1 MMIQKAKAVQIAKNG
16 GPEVLQLNEVSL
28 DKPGKG
34 EVLIRQTAIGLNY
47 LDVYV
52 RKGPSASFPAGV
64 GSEAVGVV
72 ESVGSD
78 VADFKV
84 GDRVGYGGSAGGA
97 YADYRVMPA
106 ARLVHVPVG
115 VPNEVAA
122 AVLMK
127 GMTVEYLLRRCFRVS
142 SGQDVLFYAASGGVG
157 LIAGQWGRHLGA
169 RMIGVTT
176 GREKIELALAHGYDE
191 VVDRKKDKISEKVR
205 ALTGGKGVSVAYDS
219 VGKDTFEDT
228 IASLAPRGFFVTFGA
243 TTGSPPPLEA
253 GLLQKH
259 GSLYYTRPTLATYIA
274 ERKDLV
280 ASAAAVFDLVVKGV
294 LIPQIG
300 QRYGLA
306 DVAKAHRDLEAG
318 ATTGSSIIVP

>member
-1 MMIQKAKAVQIAKNG
+1 
-16 GPEVLQLNEVSL
+16 
-28 DKPGKG
+28 
-34 EVLIRQTAIGLNY
+34 
-47 LDVYV
+47 
-52 RKGPSASFPAGV
+52 
-64 GSEAVGVV
+64 
-72 ESVGSD
+72 
-78 VADFKV
+78 
-84 GDRVGYGGSAGGA
+84 
-97 YADYRVMPA
+97 
-106 ARLVHVPVG
+106 
-115 VPNEVAA
+115 
-122 AVLMK
+122 
-127 GMTVEYLLRRCFRVS
+127 
-142 SGQDVLFYAASGGVG
+142 
-157 LIAGQWGRHLGA
+157 
-169 RMIGVTT
+169 MIGVTT